1 MASSTGVDSRT
12 STVVLGGCAILGL
25 SLIVAKNPLNTLI
38 YQIITSTYAEGKNI
52 FERSIYD
59 SSVIALSGLAGFGIN
74 LAFNQY
80 AKNLSPAMGIE
91 GSYKVAYFVA
101 AAFFLKT
108 ALNPLLERAI
118 AKNRESNIGTKE
130 ISRIQNTVV
139 RYLVPLTISTIAARS
154 YGLEVKTLPA
164 VVLTGGVFYGMKLL
178 GAGYR
183 RVLCNEHV
191 NDWLVKIYA
200 ILNPPQA

>member
-1 MASSTGVDSRT
+1 MSTA
-12 STVVLGGCAILGL
+12 VLGGCAILGL
-25 SLIVAKNPLNTLI
+25 SLIAAKNPINTLI

-59 SSVIALSGLAGFGIN
+59 SSVIALSGLVSFGIN
-74 LAFNQY
+74 LALDKH
-80 AKNLSPAMGIE
+80 AKNLSPAQGIE

-101 AAFFLKT
+101 VAFFLKT

-164 VVLTGGVFYGMKLL
+164 VGLTVSIFYGMKLL

-183 RVLCNEHV
+183 RVLCNEQV
-191 NDWLVKIYA
+191 NNLLIKVYD
-200 ILNPPQA
+200 ILNPPKAETPPKKEG